1 MVRLIG
7 IVVVSIALA
16 SCMKNSSTAGTNDST
31 PPSNSGSTSTQES
44 DWAAIERLEGQA
56 KALAKVDG
64 CSASA
69 DCATGAIGRKA
80 CGSPRDYVVYCK
92 KTTDVAALN
101 AKLDEIVKAETAYN
115 TKYQV
120 VSTCEMRLAP
130 EVEATGG
137 SCRAK

>member
-1 MVRLIG
+1 
-7 IVVVSIALA
+7 
-16 SCMKNSSTAGTNDST
+16 
-31 PPSNSGSTSTQES
+31 
-44 DWAAIERLEGQA
+44 
-56 KALAKVDG
+56 
-64 CSASA
+64 
-69 DCATGAIGRKA
+69 
-80 CGSPRDYVVYCK
+80 VVYCK

-120 VSTCEMRLAP
+120 VSACEMRLAP

>member
-16 SCMKNSSTAGTNDST
+16 SCMKNSTTAANDAT
-31 PPSNSGSTSTQES
+31 PPSNSGSASTQES
-44 DWAAIERLEGQA
+44 DWGQIEKLEGDA

-64 CSASA
+64 CTASA

-80 CGSPRDYVVYCK
+80 CGSPRDFLVYCK

-101 AKLDEIVKAETAYN
+101 AKLEEIVKAETAYN

-120 VSTCEMRLAP
+120 VSTCELRVAP
-130 EVEATGG
+130 DVEAVGG